1 MVQELHVSEK
11 IVDLQYSSK
20 ETHRLHGEGMDPAKI
35 KDTDPEKPNKDIET
49 NLAVH
54 VFHIL

>member
-1 MVQELHVSEK
+1 MVQVLHVSEK

-20 ETHRLHGEGMDPAKI
+20 ETHRLHGEGKDSAKI
-35 KDTDPEKPNKDIET
+35 KDTNSEKANKDIET
-49 NLAVH
+49 YLTVH